1 MAGFSTGFLVDRQLR
16 TFLRWR
22 DDMVGGGADSHG
34 QGFHADRAEPLLRHV
49 FVIPDDPQHG
59 AARYVGAAQPG
70 QGLGHGAVRGG
81 DPGAVECAQQQG
93 RGRRIRGADDG
104 APSRSETGHRR
115 GERGCFARIG
125 GASPRPAR
133 GLYADTS
140 QVEGVDGVKML
151 VDAGIGGKVLFG
163 SHAPVF
169 MPAAAIARVIIDL
182 HEDTAVGIMEDNAA
196 ELLGFD
202 RAY

>member
-1 MAGFSTGFLVDRQLR
+1 M
-16 TFLRWR
+16 
-22 DDMVGGGADSHG
+22 
-34 QGFHADRAEPLLRHV
+34 
-49 FVIPDDPQHG
+49 
-59 AARYVGAAQPG
+59 
-70 QGLGHGAVRGG
+70 
-81 DPGAVECAQQQG
+81 
-93 RGRRIRGADDG
+93 
-104 APSRSETGHRR
+104 
-115 GERGCFARIG
+115 
-125 GASPRPAR
+125 
-133 GLYADTS
+133 
-140 QVEGVDGVKML
+140 DGVKML